1 MRYSELR
8 RKLKK
13 LGGEPLRQAGGS
25 HEIWW
30 RPGTDFRTVVPNH
43 LRKDIPRLI
52 HSLFILP
59 PSSFRLHPDP
69 PGEQLLH

>member
-13 LGGEPLRQAGGS
+13 LGCEPLRQAGGS

-30 RPGTDFRTVVPNH
+30 RPETDLRTVIPNH
-43 LRKDIPRLI
+43 
-52 HSLFILP
+52 
-59 PSSFRLHPDP
+59 PSKEVP
-69 PGEQLLH
+69 PGTLTAILKDLGLQLKDLSKK

>member
-13 LGGEPLRQAGGS
+13 IGCEPLRQAGGS

-30 RPGTDFRTVVPNH
+30 RPGTDLRTVIPNH
-43 LRKDIPRLI
+43 PSKKVPTGTLRAILKDLGLTPEDLQRK
-52 HSLFILP
+52 
-59 PSSFRLHPDP
+59 RR
-69 PGEQLLH
+69 

>member
-13 LGGEPLRQAGGS
+13 LGCEPLRRAGGS

-30 RPGTDFRTVVPNH
+30 RPDTELRTVIPNY
-43 LRKDIPRLI
+43 LGKEI
-52 HSLFILP
+52 
-59 PSSFRLHPDP
+59 P
-69 PGEQLLH
+69 PGTLRAILKDLGLKPEDLRG

>member
-13 LGGEPLRQAGGS
+13 LGYEPLRQAGGS

-30 RPGTDFRTVVPNH
+30 RPDTDLRTVIPNH
-43 LRKDIPRLI
+43 PSREIPTGTLRSILKDLDLTLEDLSRK
-52 HSLFILP
+52 S
-59 PSSFRLHPDP
+59 
-69 PGEQLLH
+69 

>member
-13 LGGEPLRQAGGS
+13 LGCEPLRQAGGS

-30 RPGTDFRTVVPNH
+30 RPATELRTVIPHH
-43 LRKDIPRLI
+43 LGKEI
-52 HSLFILP
+52 
-59 PSSFRLHPDP
+59 P
-69 PGEQLLH
+69 PGTLRAILKDLGLKPEDLKG